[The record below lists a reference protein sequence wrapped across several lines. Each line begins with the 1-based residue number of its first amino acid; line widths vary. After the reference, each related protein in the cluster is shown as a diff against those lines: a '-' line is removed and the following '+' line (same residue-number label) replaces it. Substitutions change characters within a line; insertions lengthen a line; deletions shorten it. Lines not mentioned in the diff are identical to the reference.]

1 MNIQE
6 FAESIRTKGKE
17 LADLF
22 ERKMP
27 VLVGRMAKDH
37 YQDNF
42 RQGGYVNNGLKKWQ
56 PAKRLSS
63 GGKSAEA
70 NYGTLLSGRN
80 HLFNSTNYTPS
91 AGRVRIY
98 NDAPHA
104 ATHQYGETVKPT
116 VTPRMRRFA
125 WAKYYE
131 AGGGKNKGANGRK
144 RGKNAEPAKEN
155 PAAQFWKNFALTK
168 KKKLSIK
175 MPVRPFLGESQE
187 LNDKITA
194 KQETEIRNILNS

>member
-1 MNIQE
+1 MDIQE
-6 FAESIRTKGKE
+6 FAQSLQAKGKE
-17 LADLF
+17 MADLF

-27 VLVGRMAKDH
+27 VMVGRIAKDH

-63 GGKSAEA
+63 GGTSAGA

-80 HLFNSTNYTPS
+80 HLFSSTNYTPS
-91 AGRVRIY
+91 PGRVRIF

-104 ATHQYGETVKPT
+104 ATHQFGETVQPT
-116 VTPRMRRFA
+116 VTPQMRRFA

-131 AGGGKNKGANGRK
+131 AGGGKKTGGKGRK
-144 RGKNAEPAKEN
+144 RGKNTEPAKEN
-155 PAAQFWKNFALTK
+155 TAAQFWKNFALTK

-187 LNDKITA
+187 LNEKIQT